1 MPCAR
6 AGWYPRRLM
15 PVRSLLTLASLVAA
29 CATSTTGTPGA
40 SSSHASSHASASSG
54 VPGAAETSVLGP
66 VAAEGVVEVRVV
78 DVGQGDGIILRG
90 PSGVVAVMD
99 AGHGSG
105 GLKIAEELRRM
116 GSRRIDFAILSHA
129 HLDHLGGFLRLMDKV
144 DIVEVVDPAF
154 PHAGKTYHRFLKQ
167 VEARGVRYTVARRG
181 MEIPLGGGAQLVLLA
196 PEEPL
201 FHGTRSDAN
210 ANTIVARLDYGDIC
224 MVLTGDAELPTED
237 RVLDSREPIR
247 CPILKVAHHGSRH
260 STSERWLDGVRP
272 ELAVISAGRKNRYGH
287 PSPETL
293 RRLEAVGARI
303 YRTDLHGTV
312 SLRTDGKRV
321 TVVTTHDPKAA
332 PAAQAAEA
340 AGAGAP

>member
-1 MPCAR
+1 
-6 AGWYPRRLM
+6 
-15 PVRSLLTLASLVAA
+15 
-29 CATSTTGTPGA
+29 
-40 SSSHASSHASASSG
+40 
-54 VPGAAETSVLGP
+54 
-66 VAAEGVVEVRVV
+66 
-78 DVGQGDGIILRG
+78 
-90 PSGVVAVMD
+90 
-99 AGHGSG
+99 
-105 GLKIAEELRRM
+105 M

-154 PHAGKTYHRFLKQ
+154 PHTGKTYQRFLKQ

-181 MEIPLGGGAQLVLLA
+181 MEIPLGGGARLVLLA

-272 ELAVISAGRKNRYGH
+272 ELAVISAGHKNRYGH
-287 PSPETL
+287 PAPETL
-293 RRLEAVGARI
+293 RRLEAVGATI

-312 SLRTDGKRV
+312 GLRTDGQRV
-321 TVVTTHDPKAA
+321 TVVTTNTPKA
-332 PAAQAAEA
+332 PAAAPTAA
-340 AGAGAP
+340 APGRAVAP